1 MMINNWG
8 KGTICIQGGY
18 NPESGEPRVL
28 PIYQSTTYK
37 YNDPDEVA
45 DLFNLK
51 AEGHMYSRISN
62 PTVSAFEKK
71 VAELEGG
78 VGALAVASG
87 QSATALAI
95 LNICKSGDHIVSTS
109 TLYGGTHTLFST
121 TLKKFGIDVTFVD
134 PEENEE
140 DILKRC
146 RNNTKAIFGETIGN
160 PQLNVLDFEKFS
172 KIAKKINVPFIVDNT
187 IATPYLCNP
196 LKLGAN
202 IVVHSATKYIDG
214 HATTVGGIIIDGG
227 NFNWNNGKFK
237 EFTEADP
244 SYHGINYV
252 ETFND
257 GAYIVKARVQ
267 LLRDLGVCVSPFN
280 AFLFSL
286 GLETL
291 HLRMERHSENALKL
305 AKFLESHENVNWVSY
320 PLLQSHPTYHTAKK
334 YLKNGASG
342 ILTFG
347 VKGGI
352 EAGKEFIRNLKL
364 AALVVHLGDAR
375 TSVLH
380 PASTTHGQLTKEEQL
395 AAGVTEDLI
404 RVSVGIEDI
413 EDIIKDFD
421 QALKNIE
428 IY

>member
-1 MMINNWG
+1 MINNWG

>member
-1 MMINNWG
+1 MINNWG

-257 GAYIVKARVQ
+257 GAYIVK
-267 LLRDLGVCVSPFN
+267 
-280 AFLFSL
+280 
-286 GLETL
+286 
-291 HLRMERHSENALKL
+291 
-305 AKFLESHENVNWVSY
+305 
-320 PLLQSHPTYHTAKK
+320 
-334 YLKNGASG
+334 
-342 ILTFG
+342 
-347 VKGGI
+347 
-352 EAGKEFIRNLKL
+352 
-364 AALVVHLGDAR
+364 
-375 TSVLH
+375 
-380 PASTTHGQLTKEEQL
+380 
-395 AAGVTEDLI
+395 
-404 RVSVGIEDI
+404 
-413 EDIIKDFD
+413 
-421 QALKNIE
+421 
-428 IY
+428 